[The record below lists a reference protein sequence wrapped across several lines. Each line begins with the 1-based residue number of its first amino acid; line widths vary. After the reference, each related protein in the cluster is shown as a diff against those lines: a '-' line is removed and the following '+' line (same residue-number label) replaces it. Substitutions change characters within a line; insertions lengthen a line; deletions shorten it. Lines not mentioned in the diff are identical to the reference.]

1 MSILN
6 VKGQRKNE
14 RRFPGIRG
22 KRPDKAS
29 FRREEAAARQAE
41 YDQLSLEQ
49 KIARLPPEP
58 FAAKQRL
65 RLLKHLAK
73 QSAPVKD
80 ETPQSEAAES
90 NKQQP
95 KKNTK
100 GK

>member
-1 MSILN
+1 
-6 VKGQRKNE
+6 
-14 RRFPGIRG
+14 
-22 KRPDKAS
+22 
-29 FRREEAAARQAE
+29 
-41 YDQLSLEQ
+41 LEQ